1 MLNIENMTREEFQLL
16 FDLKNTD
23 AAMENFDDWHEETGW
38 SWFKIARMQIDQMD
52 CMINKML

>member
-1 MLNIENMTREEFQLL
+1 MLNIENMTREEFKLL
-16 FDLKNTD
+16 FDLKDTD

-52 CMINKML
+52 LMINEM